1 MRSGTNG
8 SGKRGICRFYFVFAL
23 LGLRIR
29 AEEITAD
36 GRIDAVIE
44 TADMLFLFGFEL
56 FDTAENALA
65 QIGDREYFLKYR
77 DCGKKIVLVGV
88 SFDAETRNI
97 GRWVRVSTGH
107 GGETQSPETRESMA
121 FDTIAAAQNLKR
133 RFEAQRQQRLA
144 LHARAVKECDT
155 IVQMIKT
162 DFNPRSMYLWGSL
175 LHPEQF
181 DENSDIDIAVEGLD
195 SASALFALT
204 GKALDM
210 TNQPLDI
217 VELEHVGPPD
227 RESILSKG
235 RLVHE
240 RSQSV

>member
-1 MRSGTNG
+1 MIDVS
-8 SGKRGICRFYFVFAL
+8 
-23 LGLRIR
+23 R
-29 AEEITAD
+29 ARANLDRKYEARRLHST
-36 GRIDAVIE
+36 
-44 TADMLFLFGFEL
+44 EL
-56 FDTAENALA
+56 FRAATEDSRAIVEY
-65 QIGDREYFLKYR
+65 IGSAYR
-77 DCGKKIVLVGV
+77 PSRIY
-88 SFDAETRNI
+88 
-97 GRWVRVSTGH
+97 
-107 GGETQSPETRESMA
+107 Q
-121 FDTIAAAQNLKR
+121 
-133 RFEAQRQQRLA
+133 
-144 LHARAVKECDT
+144 
-155 IVQMIKT
+155 
-162 DFNPRSMYLWGSL
+162 WGSL
-175 LHPEQF
+175 LHAEQF